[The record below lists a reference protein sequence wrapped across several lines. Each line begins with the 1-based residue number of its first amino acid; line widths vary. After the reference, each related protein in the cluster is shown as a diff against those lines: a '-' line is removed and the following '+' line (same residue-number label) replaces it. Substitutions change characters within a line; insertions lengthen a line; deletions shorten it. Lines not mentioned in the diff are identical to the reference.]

1 MGGKW
6 GSFGSNSVM
15 PKATTSQD
23 SADTPSREHH
33 PTKEHLI
40 STVCALLDSQAPNAV
55 TVGQVLQVS
64 GISKGSLYHH
74 FEDFSHLLEVSL
86 VRGFTTSVD
95 QSIAVISAVVHQS
108 ANRDEFYRGLMKVT
122 EATQAPNLR
131 LTRFKRARIVV
142 LTDGN
147 ERLGKIMALEQQ
159 RLTDALTDL
168 VAESQ
173 RKGWINPKLDARA
186 SAVLI
191 QAYTLGK
198 IVDDLALN
206 PMDPQKWNDLIT
218 TIMYQVFG
226 TE

>member
-1 MGGKW
+1 MGRKR
-6 GSFGSNSVM
+6 GSFGSNSAM
-15 PKATTSQD
+15 RKATTSQG
-23 SADTPSREHH
+23 SADIPSKEHH

-40 STVCALLDSQAPNAV
+40 STVCGLLDSQALHEV

-95 QSIAVISAVVHQS
+95 QSIAVISAVVRQS
-108 ANRDEFYRGLMKVT
+108 ANRDEFYRGLVKVT
-122 EATQAPNLR
+122 EATQAPSLR

-198 IVDDLALN
+198 IVDDVAPN
-206 PMDPQKWNDLIT
+206 PMDHQKWNDLIT

>member
-1 MGGKW
+1 
-6 GSFGSNSVM
+6 
-15 PKATTSQD
+15 
-23 SADTPSREHH
+23 
-33 PTKEHLI
+33 
-40 STVCALLDSQAPNAV
+40 
-55 TVGQVLQVS
+55 
-64 GISKGSLYHH
+64 
-74 FEDFSHLLEVSL
+74 
-86 VRGFTTSVD
+86 
-95 QSIAVISAVVHQS
+95 
-108 ANRDEFYRGLMKVT
+108 MKVT
-122 EATQAPNLR
+122 EATQAPSLR

-198 IVDDLALN
+198 IVDDLAPN
-206 PMDPQKWNDLIT
+206 PMDPHKWNDLIT